1 MTFSRTFRISIA
13 ILLTTYVVWS
23 AEPARVAQAAARA
36 DLSWVAAALLLVLGD
51 RTLMAYRWIDLLCAL
66 TPGSR
71 PPFRTVLQIFFVS
84 TFVGTFLP
92 SVGGDVYRAYRLAG
106 HNVRGS
112 ESAASVLMDRL
123 LGVLSIVLLAVAALL
138 LMPRFARDWWI
149 SLSLIVAAAGCVLAA
164 AVVFSSRA
172 ASLVQGGASWVPGQR
187 LSRVLHSI
195 TEGVRGYS
203 RYRGVLARVLAMSV
217 VVQIIRVLQ
226 AYCLGRAIGIDLG
239 LAAYFV
245 FIPLIVLVMQLP
257 ISVSGLGTGQA
268 AADWLFGQAGVPSAE
283 AVALSLLFIALG
295 TIGNLPGAA
304 LYAMGDWR
312 KG

>member
-1 MTFSRTFRISIA
+1 LTASRLLRIAVAAS
-13 ILLTTYVVWS
+13 LTAYVVWN
-23 AEPARVAQAAARA
+23 AEPGRVADAAARA
-36 DLSWVAAALLLVLGD
+36 DGSWIAIAVVLVLVD

-71 PPFRTVLQIFFVS
+71 PPFGTVLRIFFVS

-92 SVGGDVYRAYRLAG
+92 SVGGDVYRAYSLAS

-123 LGVLSIVLLAVAALL
+123 LGVLSIVMLAVVALL
-138 LMPRFARDWWI
+138 LMPRFAGDPWI
-149 SLSLIVAAAGCVLAA
+149 SLSLLVASAGCVLASA
-164 AVVFSSRA
+164 MVFSSRTA
-172 ASLVQGGASWVPGQR
+172 GLVQSWAAR
-187 LSRVLHSI
+187 LPSRAISRLVRSI
-195 TEGVRGYS
+195 TDAVRRYS
-203 RYRGVLARVLAMSV
+203 QYHGALARVLAMSLA
-217 VVQIIRVLQ
+217 VQVIRVVQ

-295 TIGNLPGAA
+295 VVGNLPGAA
-304 LYAMGDWR
+304 LYALGDWR
-312 KG
+312 RR